1 MQASAICAL
10 LLACPAVANTV
21 TFYSSRAA
29 WEAVTTDRVIVATFS
44 EPLWPLNQVLTG
56 DWTLNGVTYRGNGG
70 VPTPNI
76 YVIDP
81 SPFGSPALTAN
92 GDENIDIIL
101 DNPARSFGF
110 DVKVNSFGS
119 VFVTAYDA
127 ADRLMGSLEL
137 LPSTFGF
144 FGITAVG
151 GVSRVNFKSVNGSI
165 ENSLLD
171 NVTRGKVV
179 CPADLNADNLVDD
192 ADFQI
197 FAASYNSLLCN
208 DPVVAPGCPGD
219 LDLDGLTND
228 DDFTIFAAAYNELLC
243 P

>member
-1 MQASAICAL
+1 
-10 LLACPAVANTV
+10 
-21 TFYSSRAA
+21 
-29 WEAVTTDRVIVATFS
+29 
-44 EPLWPLNQVLTG
+44 
-56 DWTLNGVTYRGNGG
+56 
-70 VPTPNI
+70 
-76 YVIDP
+76 
-81 SPFGSPALTAN
+81 
-92 GDENIDIIL
+92 
-101 DNPARSFGF
+101 
-110 DVKVNSFGS
+110 
-119 VFVTAYDA
+119 
-127 ADRLMGSLEL
+127 MGSLEL
-137 LPSTFGF
+137 LPSTFGY